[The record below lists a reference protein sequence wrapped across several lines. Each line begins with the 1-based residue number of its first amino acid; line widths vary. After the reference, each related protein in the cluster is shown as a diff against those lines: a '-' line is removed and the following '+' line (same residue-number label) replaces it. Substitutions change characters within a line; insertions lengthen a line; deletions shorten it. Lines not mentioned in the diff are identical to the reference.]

1 MLFRTTDLRA
11 GLAEDVVGLHHG
23 GDEVVGV
30 VLPPG
35 GEGTG
40 AGELP
45 AEVRVVG
52 HCGPLGPRPDV
63 SLQEALVRSVGLPGC
78 PEHGVVRGRP
88 EGLPHHGSRLGVL
101 RPQSDS
107 PATAEDLN
115 AVGRVVPHEVEVM
128 LGVEPLSHGRLLP
141 AVDPGVQ
148 VPGQEGV
155 HLGVQR
161 REEPPVHGEDLADV
175 TRGRIVFDPEILR

>member
-45 AEVRVVG
+45 AEVGVVRDR
-52 HCGPLGPRPDV
+52 GPLSPGPDI
-63 SLQEALVRSVGLPGC
+63 SLEEALVRPIGLPGR

-101 RPQSDS
+101 RPQPDS

-115 AVGRVVPHEVEVM
+115 AVGRVVPHEVEVVF
-128 LGVEPLSHGRLLP
+128 GPEPFGHRRLLP
-141 AVDPGVQ
+141 AVDPRVQ
-148 VPGQEGV
+148 VPG
-155 HLGVQR
+155 
-161 REEPPVHGEDLADV
+161 
-175 TRGRIVFDPEILR
+175 